1 MKNKKNF
8 DWKKIQKWISKHQ
21 FEVLVAIISLLIM
34 IVGTISIGIKAIFFV
49 ILLDIILLGII
60 FIKTGKIKLKNLKFK
75 KRNFKK
81 INFKKLS
88 FKKKNATPKPEKKK
102 TEEKKVKPSKTKKA
116 SKKEKKKSIFKII
129 LITCFILGIL
139 VILGIFGFLFMIV
152 KEAPVFDASKL
163 YQREASI
170 IYDKNGN
177 IITKL
182 GTEIREK
189 ITYEE
194 LPEVLVDAIIAT
206 EDSRY
211 FQHNG
216 FDLPR
221 FLKASVGQVLGKSGA
236 GGASTITMQVVKN
249 NVTNE
254 KYGMADSGIT
264 GIKRKFTDIYMSI
277 FVLEKKYTKEQI
289 LEFYVNSYGLGAGSY
304 GVEQACLT
312 YFGKSAKDIN
322 LAEAAMIAGLFQAPT
337 AYNPFVHPEAAENRR
352 KTVLYLMHRHG
363 YITQE
368 EYDIAASMTIDT
380 LLVKQEEKGSEYQGF
395 INSVLEEVSKKTGFD
410 PYVTP
415 MEIYTTMD
423 PKIQDHVNGIF
434 MGESYKWRND
444 VVKAGTVIIDVKTGA
459 VAAIGAARGTID
471 AKTLSYAT
479 GIKRQIGSTA
489 KPFYDYGP
497 GIEFNNWST
506 YQTFVDQPTTYSSG
520 VPIKNSG
527 GGYSGLISLRTA
539 LRESKN
545 TAALQAFKQVD
556 NVSIKN
562 FVTGL
567 GLSPEIEGGGV
578 HEAHALGAYNGESPL
593 TLAAAYAAIANGGYY
608 IEPYTFTKIIYRD
621 SGEIYEQKVTK
632 TRAMSAET
640 AYMLTDV
647 LKSTAEISLAG
658 RNIINGVRLGGK
670 SGTTNFTKQTQAEHG
685 LPSNAVNDLWV
696 ASFST
701 EYAIALWY
709 GYEKIYDNKPN
720 LPNYCAGCYNTMNG
734 DNKYLLYE
742 IGKGVYKDKTSLK
755 MPSGVVKVELEKDC
769 VNACLPSEFT
779 PKDMRITELFK
790 KGTEPTEVS
799 TRFAKLNNVTNI
811 TTTFHG
817 TANIIT
823 WNPIQTPDTINI
835 EYLTNYFKELYKK
848 EEDQQKYLQERLD
861 YNTANIGTITY
872 DIYQKNADGSL
883 TLLGSTADN
892 KFSVP
897 IKTEDVEIIV
907 KAAYTIFKDN
917 ASDGVSITIKGY
929 TVVSAEFVLNGE
941 SSTILKIGD
950 LFVDQGV
957 TVTENGIDVTNTATI
972 VKTITNSKNETIDT
986 IPNNIIDTY
995 TITYNITYNNQNK
1008 VFTRTVQYQE

>member
-1 MKNKKNF
+1 MKKKRKIDWKI
-8 DWKKIQKWISKHQ
+8 DWKKIQKWISHYQ
-21 FEVLVAIISLLIM
+21 FEVLLATISLLCM
-34 IVGTISIGIKAIFFV
+34 IIGTFAIGAKVIFFV
-49 ILLDIILLGII
+49 ILLDILLLGVIYM
-60 FIKTGKIKLKNLKFK
+60 KNGKLKIP
-75 KRNFKK
+75 NFKK
-81 INFKKLS
+81 
-88 FKKKNATPKPEKKK
+88 KKKTTPEKKK
-102 TEEKKVKPSKTKKA
+102 IEEKKGSSKKTAK
-116 SKKEKKKSIFKII
+116 STKKEKKKSILKII
-129 LITCFILGIL
+129 LITCFVLGII
-139 VILGIFGFLFMIV
+139 VILCIFGFLFMIV
-152 KEAPVFDASKL
+152 KEAPVFDEAKL

-194 LPEVLVDAIIAT
+194 LPEILIDAIIAT

-249 NVTNE
+249 NVTDE

-277 FVLEKKYTKEQI
+277 FFLEKKYTKEQI

-337 AYNPFVHPEAAENRR
+337 AYNPFVHPEAAESRR

-368 EYDIAASMTIDT
+368 EYDIASSMTIDT
-380 LLVKQEEKGSEYQGF
+380 LLVKQESKGSEYQGF
-395 INSVLEEVSKKTGFD
+395 INQVLNEVSKKTGFD

-434 MGESYKWRND
+434 MGETYKWRND

-459 VAAIGAARGTID
+459 VAAIGAARGKID
-471 AKTLSYAT
+471 AKTFSYAT
-479 GIKRQIGSTA
+479 DIKNQIGSTA

-506 YQTFVDQPTTYSSG
+506 YQTFVDQETKYSSG
-520 VPIKNSG
+520 QPIKNSG
-527 GGYSGLISLRTA
+527 GGYSGLITLRTA

-556 NVSIKN
+556 NINVKK
-562 FVTGL
+562 FVEGVGL
-567 GLSPEIEGGGV
+567 TPEIEGGKI

-593 TLAAAYAAIANGGYY
+593 TLATAYATIANGGYY
-608 IEPYTFTKIIYRD
+608 VEPYTFTKIIYRD
-621 SGEIYEQKVTK
+621 SGEVYEQKITK
-632 TRAMSAET
+632 TRAISEET

-658 RNIINGVRLGGK
+658 RNVVNGIRVAGK
-670 SGTTNFTKQTQAEHG
+670 SGTTNFTKETQAAHG

-701 EYAIALWY
+701 DYAIALWY

-742 IGKGVYKDKTSLK
+742 ISKGVYKEKTTKK
-755 MPSGVVKVELEKDC
+755 MPSGVVKVEVEKDC

-811 TTTFHG
+811 STTFDG
-817 TANIIT
+817 TANVIT
-823 WNPIQTPDTINI
+823 WNAVATPDTINT
-835 EYLTNYFKELYKK
+835 EYLTNYFKELYKLEK
-848 EEDQQKYLQERLD
+848 DQEKYLQERLD
-861 YNTANIGTITY
+861 YNGQNIGTLTY
-872 DIYQKNADGSL
+872 DIYQKNSDGTL

-892 KFSVP
+892 KFSIP

-907 KAAYTIFKDN
+907 KTSYSIFKDN

-941 SSTILKIGD
+941 NPTILKIGD

-957 TVTENGIDVTNTATI
+957 TVTENGIDVTNTASIT
-972 VKTITNSKNETIDT
+972 KTIANSKNEIITT
-986 IPNNIIDTY
+986 IPNDVVETY

-1008 VFTRTVQYQE
+1008 VFTRTVEYQQ